1 MSSNVVFLSLLFLF
15 CLGAKNCWGQHNPAA
30 AFLRVE
36 HLGTNEGLPDRKVNA
51 IAQDFHGYIWILT
64 RSGLFRYD
72 GYSFIPAKE
81 LVQNDNLL
89 FNISHIFPSYQEN
102 LYLSTPS
109 ELLELNT
116 EKGTLSLHPLS
127 KEVEEL
133 GMVINREH
141 LIERK
146 DSTLLLE
153 AKGKGFTWLIKYKS
167 GQGVQVLDSIPS
179 YRTADNHAFSIFNK
193 RLYWLNPNSIRI
205 YDEDFT
211 LIDTI
216 TPGFTPPPERQSRN
230 RLNVQLLDEKHL
242 ILFSGSVPPQLYNQ
256 KDHTSSLLNLPENNY
271 KFAIKD
277 RNGSI
282 WFAGKQEIVKLSA
295 DGTVTSFLDALEKV
309 EDFNN
314 FSGIIQDTY
323 GMLWVSTDNGIF
335 KVEPNLGGF
344 KNYFSNSDNRW
355 GNSIRG
361 FFEDKKGH
369 IYFRCENCSKKPHQ
383 SIFRIDKDGSC
394 TPLPLRVKD
403 QVISRIDYARQFF
416 PTDSAHKFWT
426 QPNARM
432 MFQIDLKQD
441 LLVPYAIEY
450 PENLNVRPPYSV
462 HRQAKGKDGII
473 WTGSTLGTLFKYDT
487 RSKTP
492 EFVFKSRPSQPET
505 VNIALLEAS
514 NGRLWMGSKKGLFCI
529 DPKKGKV
536 IKYFNEADFPGFS
549 SLEVNC
555 IHEDSDGAIWIG
567 VFNNGLVKIRQD
579 HTIEKHYTTFNGLP
593 NNTIAAILAQGNDR
607 LWISTFNGLSCFDK
621 SSEQFTNFYVDDGL
635 SHNEFN
641 FVSAFIDSKGRYY
654 FGGMNGVNAFYP
666 DQVLARHKESPETPP
681 LLTRMSYYDEYRDTV
696 IIQNT
701 GLSKE
706 KKFEFSPGVNW
717 FQLNF
722 MLPDYSNP
730 VSNRFQ
736 TFLEGFEKDWSA
748 PAFAPYIRYNRLPA
762 GRYTLKFRAAGAKGG
777 WSPVEKIEIIVHQV
791 FYKSWW
797 FIALCIFTLA
807 GLGYLLVQYR
817 FRQKLKLERMRTQI
831 ASDLHDEVGSSLS
844 YLNFLIGSFDIKN
857 APERTAAGIEKSKAV
872 MKKTASNIRDVV
884 WAIDARRDKAG
895 DLLDRMEDFAYDML
909 SSRGLHYHLDISG
922 IGRDLVL
929 SPVFR
934 QNIYLIYKEAI
945 NNIAKHS
952 SADRVDIAL
961 QLKDRTIT
969 LRIADNGHNQ
979 NHQKVKGQGLEN
991 MALRARRI
999 RGELSARPSTS
1010 GFIVELQAPFG

>member
-1 MSSNVVFLSLLFLF
+1 MSLKVGLLALLFYC
-15 CLGAKNCWGQHNPAA
+15 CLGAPTCWGQHNSAST
-30 AFLRVE
+30 FLRVE
-36 HLGTNEGLPDRKVNA
+36 HIGTNEGLPDRKVNA
-51 IAQDFHGYIWILT
+51 IAQDLKGYIWILT

-72 GYSFIPAKE
+72 GYSFLPAKE
-81 LVQNDNLL
+81 LVQDDDLL
-89 FNISHIFPSYQEN
+89 FNIHRIFPSYREA

-116 EKGTLSLHPLS
+116 QKGTLSLHPIT
-127 KEVEEL
+127 KAVQAL
-133 GMVINREH
+133 GMSLNGSH
-141 LIERK
+141 LIERE
-146 DSTLLLE
+146 DSTLILE
-153 AKGKGFTWLIKYKS
+153 AKGKEQTWLIAYKA
-167 GQGVQVLDSIPS
+167 GQEARAIDSIPTHGGS
-179 YRTADNHAFSIFNK
+179 DYHTFSVFDK
-193 RLYWLNPNSIRI
+193 RLYWSNPNSVRI

-216 TPGFTPPPERQSRN
+216 KPDFIEHSETPSKN
-230 RLNVQLLDEKHL
+230 RLKVQPFDEKH
-242 ILFSGSVPPQLYNQ
+242 IIIYSNTAPPQLYNRQ
-256 KDHTSSLLNLPENNY
+256 DHTCSSLNLPKNNY
-271 KFAIKD
+271 NFSKKD
-277 RNGSI
+277 RDGSV
-282 WFAGKQEIVKLSA
+282 WFLGKNEFLKLS
-295 DGTVTSFLDALEKV
+295 DDRKVHSFLSFLEKV
-309 EDFNN
+309 ADFNN
-314 FSGIIQDTY
+314 FSGILEDNQ

-335 KVEPNLGGF
+335 KIAPPMEGF
-344 KNYFSNSDNRW
+344 KNYFSNPDNRW

-361 FFEDKKGH
+361 FFEDEKGC
-369 IYFRCENCSKKPHQ
+369 IYFRCESCSLQPHK
-383 SIFRIDKDGSC
+383 SIFRIYEDGSC
-394 TPLPLRVKD
+394 SPLPLVVKD
-403 QVISRIDYARQFF
+403 QALARINNARQFF
-416 PTDSAHKFWT
+416 PTDSAHIFWT
-426 QPNARM
+426 QPNARFM
-432 MFQIDLKQD
+432 MQLNLKQH
-441 LLVPYAIEY
+441 LLVPYNIEY
-450 PENLNVRPPYSV
+450 PENLAPEPPYLV
-462 HRQAKGKDGII
+462 HRQAKGKDGTI
-473 WTGSTLGTLFKYDT
+473 WTGPTLGSLLRYDT

-492 EFVFKSRPSQPET
+492 EFIFQSSPAYSET
-505 VNIALLEAS
+505 VNIALLES
-514 NGRLWMGSKKGLFCI
+514 SDGKLWMGSKKGLFCI

-536 IKYFNEADFPGFS
+536 VRHFNEADFPGFS

-555 IHEDSDGAIWIG
+555 LHEDTDGAIWVG
-567 VFNNGLVKIRQD
+567 VFNNGLVKISQN
-579 HTIEKHYTTFNGLP
+579 HTIEKHYTTLNGLV
-593 NNTIAAILAQGNDR
+593 NNTVAAILPQGKDR
-607 LWISTFNGLSCFDK
+607 LWISTFNGLSCFNK
-621 SSEQFTNFYVDDGL
+621 STEQFTNFHVDDGL

-666 DQVLARHKESPETPP
+666 DQVLAWHHESTETPP
-681 LLTRMSYYDEYRDTV
+681 LLTRMSYYDEYQDTLV
-696 IIQNT
+696 IRNT
-701 GLSKE
+701 GLSK
-706 KKFEFSPGVNW
+706 KQKFEFAPDVNW
-717 FQLNF
+717 FQLEF
-722 MLPDYSNP
+722 MLPDYTNP
-730 VSNRFQ
+730 AGNRFQ

-748 PAFAPYIRYNRLPA
+748 PTFAPYIRYNRLPA

-777 WSPVEKIEIIVHQV
+777 WSPVEKIDIIVHQV

-797 FIALCIFTLA
+797 FIALCVGTLV
-807 GLGYLLVQYR
+807 GLGYLLVRYR

-844 YLNFLIGSFDIKN
+844 YLNFLIGSFDMQH

-922 IGRDLVL
+922 IGRDLLL

-952 SADRVDIAL
+952 NADRVNITLRLANR
-961 QLKDRTIT
+961 QIT

-999 RGELSARPSTS
+999 RGELSAQPYAS